1 LIHGAGKG
9 RDRLKHYEIGRFMA
23 RITVAGALT
32 CGLAVAAVAGPAYAA
47 GTTRYVGASAGNDTS
62 CASPGYTTAQAAVN
76 AASPGDTVFL
86 CGTTPYKEQ
95 VIITKSITLTGDKG
109 ATIAAPSTWVPSADP
124 LPPQFTSD
132 NLLKP
137 QALVVAWGKGVHVTI
152 SGLTVAGPLP
162 GNGGCASEEFGI
174 LVIDGASALI
184 THDVVTN
191 IADAN
196 TSLYGCQFGIG
207 IGIGHEYWPTPGY
220 ATSPVEDFTGSATIT
235 HTTVSGYQKDGIDVD
250 GPGSSAQVS
259 GNTVTDPGATSLL
272 GRSIAPNG
280 IEVAR
285 GASAQILGNTVSG
298 NQYIDPTEP
307 NDATGILLFGGCG
320 DPLVTHVSVAG
331 NKVVNNDVG
340 IYLGNFNSNPNCTAS
355 TDTTTGNVVTRN
367 QISDSAVTST
377 TWPSCAYQAGVQDQA
392 GNHDVIDFNRI
403 SGAGYLNHPK
413 CTAGQPYTTF
423 GIDTTGSIDPIV
435 FFNL

>member
-1 LIHGAGKG
+1 MFT
-9 RDRLKHYEIGRFMA
+9 LKHDEIGRFMA

-32 CGLAVAAVAGPAYAA
+32 CGMAVAAVAGPAYAA

-62 CASPGYTTAQAAVN
+62 CASPGYTTVQAAVN
-76 AASPGDTVFL
+76 AASPGDNVFL
-86 CGTTPYKEQ
+86 CGATSHKEQ

-109 ATIAAPSTWVPSADP
+109 ATIAAPSTWVASADP

-137 QALVVAWGKGVHVTI
+137 QALVVVWGKGVHVTI

-162 GNGGCASEEFGI
+162 GNGGCAEEEFGI
-174 LVIDGASALI
+174 LVIDGATALI
-184 THDVVTN
+184 THDAVTN

-196 TSLYGCQFGIG
+196 TGLYGCQFGIG
-207 IGIGHEYWPTPGY
+207 IGIGHEHWPTPGY
-220 ATSPVEDFTGSATIT
+220 ASNPVVDFTGRATIT

-250 GPGSSAQVS
+250 GPGSYAQVS
-259 GNTVTDPGATSLL
+259 DNTVAATGPTSLL

-285 GASAQILGNTVSG
+285 GASAQIRGNTVSG
-298 NQYIDPTEP
+298 NQYSDPTEP

-320 DPLVTHVSVAG
+320 DPLVTHVAVAG

-340 IYLGNFNSNPNCTAS
+340 IYLGNFDSDCTAS
-355 TDTTTGNVVTRN
+355 TGTNTGNVVTRN
-367 QISDSAVTST
+367 QISDSAVTNT
-377 TWPSCAYQAGVQDQA
+377 AYPSCAYQAGVQDQA
-392 GNHDVIDFNRI
+392 GNHDVIDFNHI

-413 CTAGQPYTTF
+413 CTAAQPYATF
-423 GIDTTGSIDPIV
+423 RIDTTGSIDPIV